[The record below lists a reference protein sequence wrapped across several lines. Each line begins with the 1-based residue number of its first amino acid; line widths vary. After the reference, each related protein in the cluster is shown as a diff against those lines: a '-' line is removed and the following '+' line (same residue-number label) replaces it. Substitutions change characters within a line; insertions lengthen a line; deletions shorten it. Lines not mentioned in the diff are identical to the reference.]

1 MSDHAR
7 LKEKTFVI
15 KEEQLNLLKENET
28 LMREV
33 TLVSTELAE
42 SIQRETVLEQKIRSL
57 ASGQKSSDV
66 ENSDN
71 NFEREQEEQL
81 SIVEFETEMRKKS
94 AKIVELIQQLNDERL
109 KRFIAEEQILL
120 QERGAKPSRP
130 QLIYRIEQLNIQLE
144 AKSQKLN
151 DLQARLDKL
160 EHNS

>member
-1 MSDHAR
+1 
-7 LKEKTFVI
+7 
-15 KEEQLNLLKENET
+15 
-28 LMREV
+28 
-33 TLVSTELAE
+33 
-42 SIQRETVLEQKIRSL
+42 
-57 ASGQKSSDV
+57 
-66 ENSDN
+66 
-71 NFEREQEEQL
+71 
-81 SIVEFETEMRKKS
+81 MRKKS